1 MERHPREILDADLEQ
16 PTPVYTVWELTL
28 RCDQAC
34 AHCGSRAGLARV
46 NELDT
51 EAILETGRQ
60 LVALGCREVTLI
72 GGEIYLRD
80 DLVDVV
86 RGLTDCGLWVSA
98 LTGGR
103 RMDAALVGTLKDA
116 GLKAL
121 SVSIDGLQEVHE
133 KLRRIPGGYVKA
145 MGVLHAAMD
154 AGVPVGVNTQINR
167 VNMRQ
172 LRELATEI
180 HCIGVRSWQVQLT
193 VPMGRA
199 ADRPELVLQ
208 PWEVLEVIETLAAIQ
223 EWGIVY
229 AARMGDRPFDV
240 FAGDNIGYYG
250 PHELILRTR
259 PGGTPTYWMGCH
271 AGKLTAGVQ
280 ADGTIKPCLSLPTE
294 AYICGSILEQPLEEI
309 WVDAPQMAVHRE
321 RTVEE
326 LWGFCRTCDYAV
338 QCLAGCPFTQHATM
352 GRRGNNPYCWHRAET
367 LRQRGVRERLVR
379 VEAPPGGGFDFGRFE
394 IVEEPWPDVDG

>member
-1 MERHPREILDADLEQ
+1 MAGHPREILDADLER
-16 PTPVYTVWELTL
+16 PTPVYVVLELTL

-46 NELDT
+46 NELGT
-51 EAILETGRQ
+51 GEIIETGRR
-60 LVALGCREVTLI
+60 LAALGCREITLI

-80 DLVDVV
+80 DLLDVV
-86 RGLTDCGLWVSA
+86 AGLAGCGLYVSA

-103 RMDAALVGTLKDA
+103 RLEAAMLGALKDA

-133 KLRRIPGGYVKA
+133 KLRRIPGGYQRA
-145 MGVLHAAMD
+145 IGVLRAALEI
-154 AGVPVGVNTQINR
+154 GLPVGVNTQINR
-167 VNMRQ
+167 VNMGS

-180 HCIGVRSWQVQLT
+180 HCLGVRSWQVQLT

-208 PWEVLEVIETLAAIQ
+208 PWEILDLMETLAAIQ

-229 AARMGDRPFDV
+229 AARMGEQPFDV

-250 PHELILRTR
+250 PHEVILRSRPSR
-259 PGGTPTYWMGCH
+259 PGSYWVGCH
-271 AGKLTAGVQ
+271 GGKFTLGVQ
-280 ADGTIKPCLSLPTE
+280 ADGTIKPCLSLPTD
-294 AYICGSILEQPLEEI
+294 AYVCGTVLEQPLEEI
-309 WVDAPQMAVHRE
+309 WVDAPRMMAHRA
-321 RTVEE
+321 RSVED
-326 LWGFCRTCDYAV
+326 LWGFCRTCEYAAL
-338 QCLAGCPFTQHATM
+338 CLAGCPFTQHATM
-352 GRRGNNPYCWHRAET
+352 GRPGNNPYCWHRADT
-367 LRQRGVRERLVR
+367 LRKQGIRERLVR

-394 IVEEPWPDVDG
+394 IVEEPWPEAS